1 MTVGE
6 SATKLVEVFD
16 RVREDDFFA
25 TVVHERDGDAGK
37 LQNLVRV
44 LDGDEELELSF
55 VSGNLK
61 VGRVSVDEKLR
72 APEDVG
78 VLFWIRDD
86 PLDDVFGDDLDFPGG
101 HLGDLV
107 SSTGQKRVQRPKG
120 IIGVAELICRFFK
133 EENWNFIK
141 MVHKS

>member
-55 VSGNLK
+55 VSGDLK
-61 VGRVSVDEKLR
+61 VGLVSVDEKHQ

-101 HLGDLV
+101 HLGD
-107 SSTGQKRVQRPKG
+107 
-120 IIGVAELICRFFK
+120 
-133 EENWNFIK
+133 
-141 MVHKS
+141 